1 MPDERTSASGLLA
14 FAIVYLTFFLDNV
27 LLTVL
32 VPIIPDWVRG
42 ESLALWATHDA
53 PLVKFLN
60 TTVNKITTADED
72 EGVGGSQ
79 AAVGAVLGAKA
90 AAQLLT
96 APAAACAVARRGPAP
111 VLRAATALLAAAAA
125 VFGWCARRGS
135 GALGAVVAGLGR
147 AVHGTGAALAGVA
160 GLALAAS
167 LPHQRRDAVALLLGA
182 VALGVLVGYPFGGSA
197 YALWSPAAPF
207 QLICIALLLDLGLQF
222 ACLKDEDQYQIHCN
236 QVNNNHTP
244 ETKPESVWRV
254 GRRGAA
260 LECAGAVLFTT
271 SVMAALEPCLPL
283 WMLKRFH
290 PERWQT
296 GAAFLPDSLGYLIAT
311 SSLGAVTKLV
321 GAERVALVGQVSVG
335 LAALAIPHA
344 TSVWGLAGPQL
355 WLGGGLGATDAA
367 LAPALLSRRPRR
379 VPQLAALLQ
388 AAASAAYALG
398 PVVGGVLSWVVGFET
413 ALRALGVANL
423 LYAALLYQAL
433 RAHPLSPQWG
443 AGTPTDDDSD
453 ADGEE
458 LTPLH

>member
-1 MPDERTSASGLLA
+1 MLDERASGHGLLA
-14 FAIVYLTFFLDNV
+14 FALVYLTFFLDNV

-42 ESLALWATHDA
+42 ESLALWATHNA

-72 EGVGGSQ
+72 EGVGASQ
-79 AAVGAVLGAKA
+79 ALVGAVLGAKA

-96 APAAACAVARRGPAP
+96 APAAACAVARRGPMP

-135 GALGAVVAGLGR
+135 GALAAGLGR
-147 AVHGTGAALAGVA
+147 VVHGAGAALAGVSGMA
-160 GLALAAS
+160 VAAS
-167 LPHQRRDAVALLLGA
+167 LPNLRCNAVAVLLGA

-197 YALWSPAAPF
+197 YFLWSPAAPF
-207 QLICIALLLDLGLQF
+207 QLICFALLLDFVLQYAF
-222 ACLKDEDQYQIHCN
+222 LREDCQYQLQCN
-236 QVNNNHTP
+236 RDNNNQAR
-244 ETKPESVWRV
+244 PESIWAVS
-254 GRRGAA
+254 RRGGA
-260 LECAGAVLFTT
+260 LECAGAVLLTT

-283 WMLKRFH
+283 WMLEKFR

-311 SSLGAVTKLV
+311 SSLGGVTRLV
-321 GAERVALVGQVSVG
+321 GAERVALVGQVTVG
-335 LAALAIPHA
+335 AAALAVPYA
-344 TSVWGLAGPQL
+344 TTVWGLATPQL
-355 WLGGGLGATDAA
+355 CVGLGLGAADAA
-367 LAPALLSRRPRR
+367 LAPALLARRPRR

-398 PVVGGVLSWVVGFET
+398 PVVGGVLSWCVGFET

-423 LYAALLYQAL
+423 LYAALLYRAL
-433 RAHPLSPQWG
+433 TAHPLSPQWG
-443 AGTPTDDDSD
+443 AGTPTDDDSEEE
-453 ADGEE
+453 AAE
-458 LTPLH
+458 LTPLR